1 MNILKTMANKVNI
14 VLPSYFKYFKI
25 FMLLPGITLIIY
37 LLSIILGSQDSNI
50 SQLALT
56 KFVTIRNYIYL
67 AYLPLFLIFLVVLII
82 SWKNKEHRL
91 VISMHEIWLFWG
103 FILAIFSYFIASQ
116 LSNLIRNFLH

>member
-1 MNILKTMANKVNI
+1 MANKVNI